1 MILESSDK
9 LPDFNDDALLNSF
22 LSKEEIIRQTAQQII
37 KDFAEFGI
45 EIQFSGQEDNAYQ
58 ELFDQLN
65 HHIEIILQG
74 QFHRFFN
81 LLYRIDINEN
91 EIYKSEARFPDK
103 NKSEI
108 ISDLIIHRDL
118 KKVLTRNYFK
128 QQKKD

>member
-9 LPDFNDDALLNSF
+9 IPDFNDDALVNSF
-22 LSKEEIIRQTAQQII
+22 LSKAEIIRQTAQQII

-45 EIQFSGQEDNAYQ
+45 EIQFSGKPETAYK

-65 HHIEIILQG
+65 HHIEIILRG

-81 LLYRIDINEN
+81 MLYRIDVSEK
-91 EIYKSEARFPDK
+91 EIYKNEARFPDK

-128 QQKKD
+128 QQKKN